1 MDKKQF
7 LQGIEKIQLAYNIT
21 FNSEKLKLWYE
32 NLKNMDYEK
41 YINRV
46 EELIKTSKYVPNIA
60 EILNNE
66 KGYSG
71 RDYSNFNF
79 DTLYAN
85 L

>member
-7 LQGIEKIQLAYNIT
+7 LFFFEKIQLAYNIT